1 MVSWLIVVSLVLIL
15 TAGIA
20 SAAPVT
26 TSISYQG
33 KLTNAAG
40 TPLTGT
46 YTLTFRLY
54 NVSTG
59 GTALDTIIQ
68 DVQVNQGLFTTNLSY
83 NPNLFNGQA
92 LWLGIKA
99 GADPEMTPRQEIR
112 PVPYALNVAG
122 GALDQI
128 LTKVTDIQTKV
139 NTILSRLTILQ
150 TNVTKINETVTAIDN
165 KLNAPPEPVSYEYY
179 TGKMNGY
186 DVSSQLWILTDV
198 TNMGDSAANVCVIE
212 YGQHGTLS
220 AWKEFKNHCYS
231 LNPHWSKSDTP
242 TVVTNVSYSRFVK
255 ITSDSP
261 YVAPQARFF
270 DSYISASQPSY
281 EYLPGD
287 FRKVEI
293 YE

>member
-1 MVSWLIVVSLVLIL
+1 MHKNRKNLMILFAVAVLVSLTI
-15 TAGIA
+15 GIV

-26 TSISYQG
+26 QNITYQG
-33 KLTNAAG
+33 KLTNAVG
-40 TPLTGT
+40 SPLMGT
-46 YTLTFRLY
+46 YTITFRLY

-59 GTALDTIIQ
+59 GTALETIIQ
-68 DVQVNQGLFTTNLSY
+68 DVQVNQGLFTTSLPFNPGSY
-83 NPNLFNGQA
+83 NGQA
-92 LWLGIKA
+92 LWLGVKV
-99 GADPEMTPRQEIR
+99 GADPEMTPRQEIQ
-112 PVPYALNVAG
+112 PVPYALNFAG
-122 GALDQI
+122 GILDQI
-128 LTKVTDIQTKV
+128 LAVVTDIQTKV
-139 NTILSRLTILQ
+139 TTINT
-150 TNVTKINETVTAIDN
+150 
-165 KLNAPPEPVSYEYY
+165 KLDTPPLPTRYEYY
-179 TGKMNGY
+179 TGKLNGY
-186 DVSSQLWILTDV
+186 DPSSQLWINTDV

-212 YGQHGTLS
+212 YGQHSQLS

-242 TVVTNVSYSRFVK
+242 TVVTNVSYYRFVK

-270 DSYISASQPSY
+270 DSYISFSQPSY

>member
-1 MVSWLIVVSLVLIL
+1 MYGKPNKYLILFAVMTLISL
-15 TAGIA
+15 TAGIG

-26 TSISYQG
+26 QSITYQG

-40 TPLTGT
+40 SPLTGT

-59 GTALDTIIQ
+59 GTALDTFIQ
-68 DVQVNQGLFTTNLSY
+68 DVPADQGLFTTSLPF
-83 NPNLFNGQA
+83 NPGLYDGQA
-92 LWLGIKA
+92 LWIGVKA

-122 GALDQI
+122 GILNQI
-128 LTKVTDIQTKV
+128 LAVVTDIQTKV
-139 NTILSRLTILQ
+139 TTIS
-150 TNVTKINETVTAIDN
+150 TKLDT
-165 KLNAPPEPVSYEYY
+165 PPVPNRYEYY

-186 DVSSQLWILTDV
+186 DPASQLWITTDI

-212 YGQHGTLS
+212 YGQHAQLS

-231 LNPHWSKSDTP
+231 LNPHWSKTDTP

-261 YVAPQARFF
+261 HVAPQARFF

-293 YE
+293 FG